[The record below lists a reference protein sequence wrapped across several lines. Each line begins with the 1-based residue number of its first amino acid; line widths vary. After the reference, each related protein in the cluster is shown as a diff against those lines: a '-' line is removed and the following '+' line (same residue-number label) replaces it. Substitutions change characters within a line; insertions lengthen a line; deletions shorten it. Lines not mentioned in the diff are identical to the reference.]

1 MTTHTTSLL
10 RYHLRFQVIPGKNL
24 EIRNPEGVTLVELLV
39 VITIIGILI
48 ALFLPAIQAARESA
62 RRLQCANQLK
72 QLGLTL
78 QNVSIHGDTRSA
90 R

>member
-1 MTTHTTSLL
+1 MYYDYIRSA
-10 RYHLRFQVIPGKNL
+10 YVES
-24 EIRNPEGVTLVELLV
+24 EIRNQKSGGFTLVEFLV

-48 ALFLPAIQAARESA
+48 ALLLPAIRAAREAA

-72 QLGLTL
+72 QLGLAL

>member
-1 MTTHTTSLL
+1 M
-10 RYHLRFQVIPGKNL
+10 IA
-24 EIRNPEGVTLVELLV
+24 
-39 VITIIGILI
+39 IIGILI
-48 ALFLPAIQAARESA
+48 ALFFPAIQAARESA